1 MAIYQFKPFAR
12 FARGEKIPDDK
23 LMEAIERAARGLVDA
38 DLGGGLIK
46 QRVAREGQGRSGG
59 YRMMI
64 AFRGA
69 DFSVFLFGFAK
80 SDESNVD
87 DRQLAVLRRFA
98 ASWLSADA
106 ARIKAAVECGELIE
120 VRNDKQGEEETGRPV
135 HARNERSRGRHA
147 RSRRDG

>member
-1 MAIYQFKPFAR
+1 MAIYQLKTFAR

-23 LMEAIERAARGLVDA
+23 LTEAVERAARGLVDA

-46 QRVAREGQGRSGG
+46 QRVARKGQGRSGG

-69 DFSVFLFGFAK
+69 DFSVFLLGLAK

-87 DRQLAVLRRFA
+87 DRQLIDGAAPFCGFLAFGRRG
-98 ASWLSADA
+98 AD
-106 ARIKAAVECGELIE
+106 
-120 VRNDKQGEEETGRPV
+120 QGGC
-135 HARNERSRGRHA
+135 
-147 RSRRDG
+147 

>member
-1 MAIYQFKPFAR
+1 MAIYQLKAFAR
-12 FARGEKIPDDK
+12 FARGERIPDAK
-23 LMEAIERAARGLVDA
+23 LTEAVERAARGLVDA

-46 QRVAREGQGRSGG
+46 QRVARKGQGRSGG

-106 ARIKAAVECGELIE
+106 ALIKAAVERGELIE
-120 VRNDKQGEEETGRPV
+120 VRNDKQGEEETG
-135 HARNERSRGRHA
+135 
-147 RSRRDG
+147 

>member
-1 MAIYQFKPFAR
+1 MAIYQLTTFAR

-23 LMEAIERAARGLVDA
+23 LTEAISRAARGLVDA

-46 QRVAREGQGRSGG
+46 QRVARKGQGRSGG

-80 SDESNVD
+80 RDESNVD
-87 DRQLAVLRRFA
+87 DRQLTVLRRFA

-106 ARIKAAVECGELIE
+106 TLITAAVERGELIE
-120 VRNDKQGEEETGRPV
+120 VRNDK
-135 HARNERSRGRHA
+135 
-147 RSRRDG
+147 